1 MNTVGYT
8 FVLMMTIL
16 IHVLLKK
23 FLEIQKDQKDLI
35 EQYRNKLNPS
45 KLDYKAIERESHQKY
60 IDTKD
65 YNYKGMDYS
74 EIENK
79 GYDVDN
85 DFDAMKEDLMKYIDG
100 ANDYFN
106 VEHTAEPVADE
117 KRNIQMNHNAP
128 SQPLAKVENP
138 FKGHAPGVS
147 LDSQYKNQFESNNK
161 NRNSNLPVQTLK
173 PDLWNYANEK
183 PMNGGFVDEK
193 SQLMPY
199 DAAEES
205 NYVLL

>member
-35 EQYRNKLNPS
+35 EEYRNRLHPS
-45 KLDYKAIERESHQKY
+45 KVGYKAIERESHQKY
-60 IDTKD
+60 MDFKD
-65 YNYKGMDYS
+65 YDYKGMDYS
-74 EIENK
+74 QIEDK
-79 GYDVDN
+79 GYDQDN

-106 VEHTAEPVADE
+106 VEHTAEPVATE
-117 KRNIQMNHNAP
+117 KKNIKMNHNATT
-128 SQPLAKVENP
+128 QPLEKIENP
-138 FKGHAPGVS
+138 FKGSTPGVS
-147 LDSQYKNQFESNNK
+147 LDAQYKNQFESLNK
-161 NRNSNLPVQTLK
+161 QRNSNLPNHTLK
-173 PDLWNYANEK
+173 PDLWTYANEK
-183 PMNGGFVDEK
+183 SMNGGFVDEK
-193 SQLMPY
+193 SGLMPY
-199 DAAEES
+199 DAQEES

>member
-23 FLEIQKDQKDLI
+23 FLEIQKDQKELI

-45 KLDYKAIERESHQKY
+45 NLDNKAVERESHQKY
-60 IDTKD
+60 MDFKD
-65 YNYKGMDYS
+65 YNYKGADYS
-74 EIENK
+74 QIEDK

-85 DFDAMKEDLMKYIDG
+85 EYDAMKEDLMKYIDG

-106 VEHTAEPVADE
+106 VEHTSEPVATE
-117 KRNIQMNHNAP
+117 KKNTQMNHN
-128 SQPLAKVENP
+128 SVTQPLDKVENP
-138 FKGHAPGVS
+138 FKGQSAGTS
-147 LDSQYKNQFESNNK
+147 LDAQYKNQFESLNK
-161 NRNSNLPVQTLK
+161 NRNSNLPNHTLK
-173 PDLWNYANEK
+173 PDLWVYNNEK
-183 PMNGGFVDEK
+183 SMNGGFVDEK
-193 SQLMPY
+193 SGLMAY
-199 DAAEES
+199 DDQEES

>member
-1 MNTVGYT
+1 MNSVGYT

-16 IHVLLKK
+16 VHVLLKR

-35 EQYRNKLNPS
+35 EEYRNKLNPS
-45 KLDYKAIERESHQKY
+45 KLDYNAIKKESHQKY
-60 IDTKD
+60 MDFKD

-74 EIENK
+74 QIEDK

-106 VEHTAEPVADE
+106 VEHTSEPVATE
-117 KRNIQMNHNAP
+117 KKNTQMNHN
-128 SQPLAKVENP
+128 SVTQPLDKIENP
-138 FKGHAPGVS
+138 FKGQSAGTS
-147 LDSQYKNQFESNNK
+147 LDAQYKNQFESLNK
-161 NRNSNLPVQTLK
+161 NRNSNLPNHTLK